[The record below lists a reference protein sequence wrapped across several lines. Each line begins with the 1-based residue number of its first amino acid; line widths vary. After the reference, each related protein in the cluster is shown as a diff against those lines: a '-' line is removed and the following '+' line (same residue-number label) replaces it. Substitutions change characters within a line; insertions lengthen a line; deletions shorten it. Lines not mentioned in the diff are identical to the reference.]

1 MKRKLVVVMVAAVW
15 AVAAGV
21 TGALAANGAAPNGT
35 NFCPFTFM
43 NTASGP
49 DPDFVTLAGPSA
61 IPASGTTPV
70 GVTASESEAAANT
83 VTLQL
88 MVKLSMGGSPM
99 SASSTGKHNTTTTVK
114 LAGQPGVTYTINWF
128 ATFDNG
134 IHPCS
139 SALPGYQP
147 FTITSG

>member
-1 MKRKLVVVMVAAVW
+1 MKRRLVVVVAAVW
-15 AVAAGV
+15 AVAGG
-21 TGALAANGAAPNGT
+21 TGALAANGPAPNGT

-43 NTASGP
+43 NTESGP
-49 DPDFVTLAGPSA
+49 DPDFVTLAGPPA

-70 GVTASESEAAANT
+70 GVTASESESAPNT

-88 MVKLSMGGSPM
+88 MVKSSNGGSPM

-128 ATFDNG
+128 VTFDNG

-139 SALPGYQP
+139 SGLPGYHP